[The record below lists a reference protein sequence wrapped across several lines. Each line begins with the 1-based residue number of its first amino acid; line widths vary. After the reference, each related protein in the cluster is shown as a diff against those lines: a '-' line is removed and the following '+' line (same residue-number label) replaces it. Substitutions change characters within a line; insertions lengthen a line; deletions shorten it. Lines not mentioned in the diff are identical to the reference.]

1 MKTNPHCKKKKKKKR
16 ERERSTVQKQEVKI
30 NLYNLN
36 CLRKKGGKTNTSEL
50 KKKKRE
56 ARN

>member
-1 MKTNPHCKKKKKKKR
+1 MQKKKKKKRERER

-36 CLRKKGGKTNTSEL
+36 FLRKKGGKTNTSEL
-50 KKKKRE
+50 KKRGKQGTKI
-56 ARN
+56 